1 MHLQYIYILHEINV
15 EQRWIISVAKTQTL
29 VSVKSYYWGKLFF
42 KIEKSVRGL
51 KLQFHPYCIL
61 KIMKRRPCKKKNQK
75 CKYCF
80 LSILNKFTYIL
91 MHFFTASSISV
102 LFLALHLIGI
112 AKPPSFVMSLTT
124 SWIVPGSESCETSVF
139 AATPTEY
146 PFLDKVMATCLPI
159 PREAPITSADFM
171 GYVEMG
177 HTCIL
182 LW

>member
-1 MHLQYIYILHEINV
+1 MAE
-15 EQRWIISVAKTQTL
+15 TQTL
-29 VSVKSYYWGKLFF
+29 VSIKSYYRGNVQLFF
-42 KIEKSVRGL
+42 IEKSVRGL
-51 KLQFHPYCIL
+51 KLQFHPYCIH
-61 KIMKRRPCKKKNQK
+61 KIRKRRQKKSKNANIVSCQSWISLHI
-75 CKYCF
+75 YF
-80 LSILNKFTYIL
+80 L
-91 MHFFTASSISV
+91 MHFFTASSISA

-182 LW
+182 QW

>member
-1 MHLQYIYILHEINV
+1 M
-15 EQRWIISVAKTQTL
+15 AKTQTL
-29 VSVKSYYWGKLFF
+29 VSIKSYYRGNVKLFF
-42 KIEKSVRGL
+42 YRKKCPWTKIAIPR
-51 KLQFHPYCIL
+51 HPYCIH
-61 KIMKRRPCKKKNQK
+61 KIRKQRQKKNQK

-80 LSILNKFTYIL
+80 LSILNKFTYFL
-91 MHFFTASSISV
+91 MHFFTASSISA

-182 LW
+182 QW

>member
-1 MHLQYIYILHEINV
+1 MINV
-15 EQRWIISVAKTQTL
+15 EQRWIISVAETQTL
-29 VSVKSYYWGKLFF
+29 VSIKSYYRGNVQLFF
-42 KIEKSVRGL
+42 IEKSVRGL
-51 KLQFHPYCIL
+51 KLQFHGTPIAFTRL
-61 KIMKRRPCKKKNQK
+61 GNEDKKNQK

-80 LSILNKFTYIL
+80 LSILNKFTYFL

-182 LW
+182 QW

>member
-1 MHLQYIYILHEINV
+1 MAE
-15 EQRWIISVAKTQTL
+15 TQTL
-29 VSVKSYYWGKLFF
+29 VSIKSYYCTGVTLNFF
-42 KIEKSVRGL
+42 FIEKSVRGL
-51 KLQFHPYCIL
+51 KLQFHPYCIH
-61 KIMKRRPCKKKNQK
+61 KIRKQRQKKNQK

-80 LSILNKFTYIL
+80 LSILNKFTYFL
-91 MHFFTASSISV
+91 MHFFTASSISA

-182 LW
+182 QW